1 MQANNFIQQILNKE
15 TSLAFTHNWQQELTD
30 YIQQLIDTN
39 FEKLVFLLYRIDVS
53 EQKIKILLQNNH
65 QLSAEII
72 SKAIIDRLI
81 EKQQSRELY
90 KQNNNI
96 DEEDKW

>member
-1 MQANNFIQQILNKE
+1 MQANNFIQQTLSKE

-30 YIQQLIDTN
+30 YVQQLIDTN

-53 EQKIKILLQNNH
+53 EHKIKTLLQNNH
-65 QLSAEII
+65 QPSAEII
-72 SKAIIDRLI
+72 SKAIIDRLV

-90 KQNNNI
+90 KQNNEI

>member
-1 MQANNFIQQILNKE
+1 MQENNFIQQSLSKE
-15 TSLAFTHNWQQELTD
+15 TSLAFTHNWQQELTA
-30 YIQQLIDTN
+30 YIQQLINTN

-53 EQKIKILLQNNH
+53 EQKIKTLLQNNH
-65 QLSAEII
+65 HPSAEII
-72 SKAIIDRLI
+72 CKAIIDRLV

-90 KQNNNI
+90 KQNNEI

>member
-1 MQANNFIQQILNKE
+1 MQANNFIQQTLSKE
-15 TSLAFTHNWQQELTD
+15 TSLAFTHNWQQELAD

-65 QLSAEII
+65 QPSAEII
-72 SKAIIDRLI
+72 SKAIIDRLV

-90 KQNNNI
+90 KQNNEI